1 MKEEAF
7 QKETEEAEWEPAG
20 ENDGGTG
27 MEGFVI
33 DAQATQKMQLIFLN
47 PLKSA
52 KIRFHC

>member
-1 MKEEAF
+1 MKKKAF
-7 QKETEEAEWEPAG
+7 QKETEEAEWEPAE